1 MWITC
6 FVYLALNSRIIESL
20 FSGNVVKRKINSGEG
35 QEFMTYEE
43 FVWFLL
49 AEEDKKHPR
58 AVEYWFK

>member
-1 MWITC
+1 MC
-6 FVYLALNSRIIESL
+6 FVYLLALNSRIIESL